1 MTLAPTKPM
10 RYQSAWITDELSFSV
25 YPRHLSGAWTT
36 LHSVIL
42 STGVAHG
49 LTTRLRLTDRGA
61 TCDAAIA
68 RLELAAVLRA
78 LNRNE
83 AAAESERIARKMLS
97 ALGVL
102 TGPGPRPQP
111 EPLTAREREVLALV
125 AKAHSNEEIADQLI
139 VSVRTVET
147 HVANIY
153 SKIGVS
159 GRTAR
164 AAATAWTI
172 GHGLT

>member
-102 TGPGPRPQP
+102 AGPGPRPQP
-111 EPLTAREREVLALV
+111 EPLTAREREVLALSPR
-125 AKAHSNEEIADQLI
+125 HTPTRRSPTN
-139 VSVRTVET
+139 
-147 HVANIY
+147 
-153 SKIGVS
+153 
-159 GRTAR
+159 
-164 AAATAWTI
+164 
-172 GHGLT
+172 

>member
-1 MTLAPTKPM
+1 M
-10 RYQSAWITDELSFSV
+10 RYQSAWITDELAFSV
-25 YPRHLSGAWTT
+25 YPRRLSGAWTT
-36 LHSVIL
+36 FYAVIL

-49 LTTRLRLTDRGA
+49 LTTRLRPTDGGA
-61 TCDAAIA
+61 TRDAAIA

-78 LNRNE
+78 LSRNE
-83 AAAESERIARKMLS
+83 AAAESERIARKALS
-97 ALGVL
+97 ALGVV
-102 TGPGPRPQP
+102 TAAGPRPQP

-139 VSVRTVET
+139 VSVRTVES

-164 AAATAWTI
+164 AAATAWAI
-172 GHGLT
+172 GQGLT